1 MHRSKRQGML
11 AVAAAVAIATAD
23 WSVDCL
29 VLFTIIIGTGIMSTK
44 LGTVARVVLPV
55 EPFCIVEHRDAC
67 TMLRRQK
74 SPHQLPVK
82 RPRLLLRNLR
92 TNQQNLLKRL
102 LKSPQRILQGKQV

>member
-11 AVAAAVAIATAD
+11 AVAAAVAAVVAAAVAIATAD

-55 EPFCIVEHRDAC
+55 EPFCIVEHRDAR
-67 TMLRRQK
+67 TMLR
-74 SPHQLPVK
+74 
-82 RPRLLLRNLR
+82 
-92 TNQQNLLKRL
+92 
-102 LKSPQRILQGKQV
+102 PQ